1 MTRVRVEGRG
11 RRCGRRRGGAGGLVA
26 GWLLAGLTV
35 LTVPTAAASP
45 PGPRDA
51 RAEGFVGRAAC
62 SPCHARAAERFAG
75 SHHDLAMAAA
85 DASTVRADFAD
96 ATFTYAG
103 TTTHFFRRENE
114 YWVRTDG
121 PDGAPAEYRIEY
133 TFGVEPLQ
141 QYLIAL
147 PGGRLQALSVA
158 WDTRPPSAGGQRWF
172 HLYPDEAVDHAD
184 PLHWTKPAQNW
195 NDRCARCHSTDLR
208 KGYQAAGDRYE
219 TTWTEIDVSCEAC
232 HGPGAKHVAW
242 AGRVPRPGGPSKG
255 LRVRQAGA
263 GRWVFDGTNPIA
275 RRTGPP
281 AAGDELETCAPCHAR
296 RSDLG
301 DGSIVGVPFLDGH
314 RPALLDDGLYFPD
327 GQILDEVYVW
337 GSFQQSRMR
346 AAGVTCSDCHEPHAL
361 TLRAEG
367 NALCARCHAP
377 AHYDAPSHHRH
388 PQGSAGARCV
398 ACHMPSRT
406 YMEVDDRRDHGFR
419 VPRPDLAA
427 ALGTPEPCTTCHD
440 DHDAAW
446 AAEALADG
454 RAGRPPA
461 AHFGEAIA
469 AGRRGAADA
478 EAKLVRLANAAG
490 EPVIVR
496 ATAVSLLAGYAG
508 PDATQTLVS
517 AARAPEPLLRH
528 AAAGALDGR
537 DPELVI
543 AAVGPLLRDPVRVV
557 RLEAVPPLAAV
568 AERLSS
574 GGLDEAFVVAEAEHR
589 AVQLAAADRPESHL
603 ALALVALRRGRVPE
617 AEQALRT
624 AMRLAPYFVPAY
636 VNLADLYRMQGRD
649 AEAEPVLR
657 AVLAEVPGSADAQHA
672 LGLLQVRTGRAA
684 EALETFRRAATLAP
698 EDTRHAYVLGVALYS
713 LGDAAGAIGVLRAA
727 HERRPGDVDVLVAL
741 TTMSRDTGDLG
752 AARRWATR
760 LVEVVPWDAGARR
773 LRAELGASP

>member
-1 MTRVRVEGRG
+1 MTRVRVAGS
-11 RRCGRRRGGAGGLVA
+11 GRRRGSRGREAGSLVA
-26 GWLLAGLTV
+26 GRLLAGLTA
-35 LTVPTAAASP
+35 LTALAAVASP

-51 RAEGFVGRAAC
+51 GAGGFVGRAAC
-62 SPCHARAAERFAG
+62 APCHAREAERFAG
-75 SHHDLAMAAA
+75 SHHDLAMAEA
-85 DASTVRADFAD
+85 DASTVRGDFAG

-103 TTTHFFRRENE
+103 VTTHFFRRESE

-121 PDGAPAEYRIEY
+121 PDGSPTEYPIAY
-133 TFGVEPLQ
+133 AFGVEPLQ

-147 PGGRLQALSVA
+147 PGGRLQALSIA
-158 WDTRPPSAGGQRWF
+158 WDTRSRAAGGQRWF
-172 HLYPDEAVDHAD
+172 HLYPDEAVGHAD

-219 TTWTEIDVSCEAC
+219 TTWAEIDVSCEAC

-242 AGRVPRPGGPSKG
+242 AARVPRPGGPSKG
-255 LRVRQAGA
+255 LRVRRAGG
-263 GRWVFDGTNPIA
+263 GRWVFDGANPVA
-275 RRTGPP
+275 RRAGPG
-281 AAGDELETCAPCHAR
+281 AAGDEVETCAPCHSR

-301 DGSIVGVPFLDGH
+301 DGPAVGAPFLDGH
-314 RPALLDDGLYFPD
+314 RPALLDDGLYFSD

-361 TLRAEG
+361 SLRAEG
-367 NALCARCHAP
+367 NALCGRCHAP
-377 AHYDAPSHHRH
+377 AHYDGPAHHVH

-406 YMEVDDRRDHGFR
+406 YMGVDDRRDHGFR
-419 VPRPDLAA
+419 VPRPDLSA

-440 DHDAAW
+440 DRDAAW
-446 AAEALADG
+446 ATEVLARR
-454 RAGRPPA
+454 RAGGPPA

-469 AGRRGAADA
+469 AGRHGAADA

-490 EPVIVR
+490 EPPIVR
-496 ATAVSLLAGYAG
+496 ATAVSSLAGYAG
-508 PDATQTLVS
+508 PDTTQTLV
-517 AARAPEPLLRH
+517 AAAQADEPLLRF

-537 DPELVI
+537 DPQVVI
-543 AAVGPLLRDPVRVV
+543 AAVGPLLRDPVRAV

-568 AERLSS
+568 ADRLAAS
-574 GGLDEAFVVAEAEHR
+574 GLAEDFAAAQAEHR

-603 ALALVALRRGRVPE
+603 ALALVALRRGRAPD

-649 AEAEPVLR
+649 TEAEPVLR
-657 AVLAEVPGSADAQHA
+657 AILAEVPESADAQHA
-672 LGLLQVRTGRAA
+672 LGLLLVRTGRAA
-684 EALETFRRAATLAP
+684 EALETFRRAAALAP

-727 HERRPGDVDVLVAL
+727 HERRPGDVEVLVAL

-752 AARRWATR
+752 AARRWAAR
-760 LVEVVPWDAGARR
+760 LVEIVPWDAGARR
-773 LRAELGASP
+773 LRAEVGESP